1 MKFSAGICFSG
12 AAPPKIAFFTISALS
27 IYFRHMNFAH
37 LLLTK
42 TNTYRFIC
50 NDSPD
55 TIMQEIDSLA
65 ARKSEA
71 AVSDFSQK
79 AEADAEMATPAAL
92 STAQSNRPGA
102 LQTVNSVS
110 QSVKD
115 AEFDRMR
122 IKKLN
127 VTKRSLKQNSY
138 TKFRFEA
145 GRSTNFLRSLFQPRI
160 FGNVS
165 GAGSETTVELKTEL
179 PLLPTKLINWSGNI
193 ALFSLFGMFGS
204 YLLLPNPQPLMPVLV
219 KATLLP
225 GMFALLV
232 SFVCQY
238 FLQTDSRALADDLA
252 EKGRARSLETI
263 PTDAS
268 KVLAKTFFSLN
279 SLITLLACACI
290 LAAAC
295 LLHNWAW
302 QQWTSGKYTK
312 SEELCLNVLDLARI
326 SLGKDSAG
334 VAGCEYYIA
343 ECSRCEGK
351 LEQAEK
357 FYLQSLADLERN
369 VEPSNTSI
377 ADTVI
382 NLGRVYEE
390 QNKLEKALSNYAR
403 ARKIFEAAPAFG
415 PRCIWIGHIWNRIAA
430 IQMKQKNYA
439 EAEQSENKALVIDT
453 AYKWLAGQSIAQDTN
468 DLGVIYYQQGKY
480 EQARR
485 AFAEALRLKAD
496 LPEASS
502 YSKGTSLYNLS
513 FAQDKLGQKEWARTS
528 MKQAIAYWQKYLGIK
543 GASGLSAHD
552 LYAKVLKAAKPEY
565 EVPNYD
571 RRADLIIDGL
581 GRI

>member
-1 MKFSAGICFSG
+1 
-12 AAPPKIAFFTISALS
+12 
-27 IYFRHMNFAH
+27 MNFAN

-50 NDSPD
+50 HDSPE
-55 TIMQEIDSLA
+55 TVIQSIDSLA
-65 ARKSEA
+65 ATNDSVASTKNS
-71 AVSDFSQK
+71 VSPTNNSLASTDNSLTV
-79 AEADAEMATPAAL
+79 ADIADQGGSGSRLGTEIETKPPPI
-92 STAQSNRPGA
+92 STTAPSRDGG
-102 LQTVNSVS
+102 LQTVNAVS
-110 QSVKD
+110 KAVAD
-115 AEFDRMR
+115 ASAEKMR
-122 IKKLN
+122 IKRLN

-145 GRSTNFLRSLFQPRI
+145 GRSTNFLRRLFQPRI

-165 GAGSETTVELKTEL
+165 GEGLETTVELKTQL
-179 PLLPTKLINWSGNI
+179 PLLPTKLINWSANLS
-193 ALFSLFGMFGS
+193 LFSLFGIFGS
-204 YLLLPNPQPLMPVLV
+204 YLLLPNPQPLMAVLM

-225 GMFALLV
+225 GMFAVFIAL
-232 SFVCQY
+232 VCQY
-238 FLQTDSRALADDLA
+238 FLQTDSRAVADELA
-252 EKGRARSLETI
+252 EKNRARSLETI
-263 PTDAS
+263 APITADVF
-268 KVLAKTFFSLN
+268 KKTFFSLN
-279 SLITLLACACI
+279 SVITLLLCGCI

-302 QQWTSGKYTK
+302 QQWTSGKYAK
-312 SEELCLNVLDLARI
+312 SEELCLNVLDLARVA
-326 SLGKDSAG
+326 LGKDSAG

-343 ECSRCEGK
+343 ECSRCESK

-357 FYLQSLADLERN
+357 FYLQSLTDLERN

-377 ADTVI
+377 ADTVV

-390 QNKLEKALSNYAR
+390 QNKLDKALSCYSR

-430 IQMKQKNYA
+430 VQLKQKKYA
-439 EAEQSENKALVIDT
+439 DAEQSQNKALVIDT

-496 LPEASS
+496 IPEASS

-513 FAQDKLGQKEWARTS
+513 FAQDKLGEKSGSETS
-528 MKQAIAYWQKYLGIK
+528 RKQAIAYWQKYLGIK
-543 GASGLSAHD
+543 NISGLSAHD

-571 RRADLIIDGL
+571 RRADLIVDGL